1 MNLFYVYIFLM
12 SLFSLIMI
20 RKHILLCLM
29 SLEFVV
35 LSILLVILVFCNF
48 LNYSFYIYVFFMTFY
63 VCEGVLGLSV
73 LVSMIR
79 YHGNDYLSSMFL
91 W

>member
-1 MNLFYVYIFLM
+1 MNLFFLFM
-12 SLFSLIMI
+12 YLISLISLILI
-20 RKHILLCLM
+20 RKHVLLCLM

-35 LSILLVILVFCNF
+35 LFILMMIVTYCNC
-48 LNYSFYIYVFFMTFY
+48 LHYSFYIFVFFMTFY

-73 LVSMIR
+73 LVCMIR
-79 YHGNDYLSSMFL
+79 YHGNDYLSSLFL